1 MSGIVAAARCSTEA
15 ETLAFGERIGTRVQP
30 GDLILLSGQLGAGKT
45 VLVRGIAAG
54 MGIDPT
60 LVRSPTF
67 VLHHIYRAG
76 SKVLHH
82 LDLYRLGPDADIRL
96 LDIDEMLESGG
107 VVVVE
112 WGEHASRVR
121 EVPASISI
129 DIDDDGARRISPP
142 ADAPPRL
149 VSAWDQAR
157 QP

>member
-1 MSGIVAAARCSTEA
+1 MTAVARCSTEA
-15 ETLAFGERIGTRVQP
+15 ETLALGERIGTRVQP

-76 SKVLHH
+76 PKVLHH
-82 LDLYRLGPDADIRL
+82 LDLYRLGPGADIRL

-112 WGEHASRVR
+112 WGEHASRER
-121 EVPASISI
+121 DMPASISI
-129 DIDDDGARRISPP
+129 DIDDDGARVISPP
-142 ADAPPRL
+142 VGAPLRL
-149 VSAWDQAR
+149 MSAWDQR
-157 QP
+157 DRP

>member
-1 MSGIVAAARCSTEA
+1 MTDIVEAARCSTEA
-15 ETLAFGERIGTRVQP
+15 DTLALGERIGTRVQP

-76 SKVLHH
+76 PKVLHH

-121 EVPASISI
+121 DMPASISI
-129 DIDDDGARRISPP
+129 DIDDDGARLIGPP

-149 VSAWDQAR
+149 LSAWDQGR

>member
-1 MSGIVAAARCSTEA
+1 MSDVAAAARCSTEA
-15 ETLAFGERIGTRVQP
+15 ETLALGERIGSRVQP

-54 MGIDPT
+54 MGIDPS

-76 SKVLHH
+76 PKVLHH

-112 WGEHASRVR
+112 WGEHASRER
-121 EVPASISI
+121 DAPAGISI
-129 DIDDDGARRISPP
+129 DIDDDGTRVIRP
-142 ADAPPRL
+142 AFDAPPRL
-149 VSAWDQAR
+149 TGAWDQAR
-157 QP
+157 RP

>member
-1 MSGIVAAARCSTEA
+1 MSDIVEAARCSTEA
-15 ETLAFGERIGTRVQP
+15 ETLALGERIGTRVQP

-76 SKVLHH
+76 SRVLHH

-96 LDIDEMLESGG
+96 LDIDEMLEPGG

-121 EVPASISI
+121 DMPASISI
-129 DIDDDGARRISPP
+129 DIDDDGARLISPP
-142 ADAPPRL
+142 ADAPSRL
-149 VSAWDQAR
+149 LSAWDHGQ